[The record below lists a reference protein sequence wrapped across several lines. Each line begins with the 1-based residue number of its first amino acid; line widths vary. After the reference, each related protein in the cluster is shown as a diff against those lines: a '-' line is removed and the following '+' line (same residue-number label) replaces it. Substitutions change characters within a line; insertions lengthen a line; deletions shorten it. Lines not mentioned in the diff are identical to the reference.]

1 MIKEDAIIIL
11 VGVIKDTLR
20 LALGIY
26 LYGLDLE
33 VTGRFFAELAP
44 TFIVLGWAE
53 NVDSEFILDPE
64 SKEKNRTN
72 YYIFLGLLLIFYHA
86 IISSEL
92 FFFAI
97 VYFSLRIGYM
107 YYKTEML
114 ELNEHSRLMRQKLI
128 EILLL
133 SILLGFHSYMLLEWV
148 ICIFIVIPAIPS
160 LMDGSRFSSYF
171 LSMPSQ
177 FPSPKLKVAASAR
190 SVSLIVKNVVGNLDV
205 MALAYINPE
214 GAGLI
219 KYVKSLGNGQN
230 LIVNQFVERYRKTY
244 IKTLIESRRRRKLLI
259 LTLLLLCFGLLFG
272 VLIINILLPLLGQF
286 IAVPE
291 LPLVVTI
298 YFMLLAVSPIM
309 RITYLY
315 SSNMKINVIAQL
327 LIVLVI
333 VLLFYFGQE
342 ESTGY
347 LILPVMVGFTIFVTN
362 IITLK

>member
-259 LTLLLLCFGLLFG
+259 LTLLLLCF
-272 VLIINILLPLLGQF
+272 
-286 IAVPE
+286 
-291 LPLVVTI
+291 
-298 YFMLLAVSPIM
+298 
-309 RITYLY
+309 
-315 SSNMKINVIAQL
+315 
-327 LIVLVI
+327 
-333 VLLFYFGQE
+333 
-342 ESTGY
+342 
-347 LILPVMVGFTIFVTN
+347 
-362 IITLK
+362 